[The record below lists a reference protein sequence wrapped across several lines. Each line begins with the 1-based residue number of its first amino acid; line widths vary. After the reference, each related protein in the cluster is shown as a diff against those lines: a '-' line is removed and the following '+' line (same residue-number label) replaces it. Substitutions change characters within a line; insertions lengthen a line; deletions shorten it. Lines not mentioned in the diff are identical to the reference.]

1 MFAFSFAHNQKRKK
15 MLPQIFYLARNKLS
29 KLIECANEK
38 LRPIK
43 IYNEYTIANLLTI
56 NREGRGAACKFLF
69 ILQKIF
75 NPAR

>member
-15 MLPQIFYLARNKLS
+15 MLPQIFYLNKLS